1 MFQTLISSR
10 ALHTAVRPLGFLVRG
25 SLLSLGSSSVL
36 PGTERVHEQIES
48 ITSQVA
54 TTLVNTF

>member
-36 PGTERVHEQIES
+36 PGKERVHEQIES

-54 TTLVNTF
+54 TALVNTF